1 MEKKNIFDEVNEK
14 LEVVEK
20 ESFHPVL
27 KGFAHGWDMYAR
39 ILGHTILALGV
50 IHIIGIG
57 LFKKDIFKALS
68 DKNKNM

>member
-1 MEKKNIFDEVNEK
+1 MDEVIEK

-20 ESFHPVL
+20 ESSHPVL

-50 IHIIGIG
+50 IRIIGMA
-57 LFKKDIFKALS
+57 LFKKDIFKALY
-68 DKNKNM
+68 DKNMEV